1 MDAPAAAA
9 EDATLDGEIL
19 AEVLD
24 VQQGLARLV
33 SH

>member
-1 MDAPAAAA
+1 MDAPATAA
-9 EDATLDGEIL
+9 EDAALDGELL

-24 VQQGLARLV
+24 VQQGLALLV